1 MHIFYVDVPG
11 DYEYDWSISTHP
23 TEILRFETGALIE
36 FVCNSHARISEG
48 DVYQVGV
55 DTEKDEL
62 FFLLKTGFT
71 KMKTEVV
78 AEYLEYRHRNKP
90 VVWKKVRG

>member
-1 MHIFYVDVPG
+1 MHIFYVSVPS
-11 DYEYDWSISTHP
+11 DYKYDWSISSSP
-23 TEILRFETGALIE
+23 TEVLRVETGTLIE

-55 DTEKDEL
+55 ETEKDEL
-62 FFLLKTGFT
+62 FFLLKTGFS

-78 AEYLEYRHRNKP
+78 KEYLQLRFRDQPVWWRNA
-90 VVWKKVRG
+90 RG

>member
-1 MHIFYVDVPG
+1 MHIFYISVPSG
-11 DYEYDWSISTHP
+11 YKYDWSVSSSP
-23 TEILRFETGALIE
+23 TEVLRIKTGTLIE

-55 DTEKDEL
+55 ESDKDEL
-62 FFLLKTGFT
+62 FFLLKTGFS

-78 AEYLEYRHRNKP
+78 QEYLQLRYRDTPGFRKP
-90 VVWKKVRG
+90 RA

>member
-1 MHIFYVDVPG
+1 MHIFYVEVPTG
-11 DYEYDWSISTHP
+11 YKYDWSISSSP
-23 TEILRFETGALIE
+23 TEILRVETGTLIE

-55 DTEKDEL
+55 ESDKDEL
-62 FFLLKTGFT
+62 FFLLKTGFS

-78 AEYLEYRHRNKP
+78 QNYLELRHRDKP
-90 VVWKKVRG
+90 YYMA

>member
-1 MHIFYVDVPG
+1 MHIFYVEVPTN
-11 DYEYDWSISTHP
+11 YKYNWSISSSP
-23 TEILRFETGALIE
+23 TEVLRVETRTLIE

-55 DTEKDEL
+55 DSDRDEL
-62 FFLLKTGFT
+62 FFLLKTGFS

-78 AEYLEYRHRNKP
+78 QNYLELRRRDKP
-90 VVWKKVRG
+90 YYMT

>member
-1 MHIFYVDVPG
+1 MHIFYVEVPSW
-11 DYEYDWSISTHP
+11 YNYDWSISSSP
-23 TEILRFETGALIE
+23 TEILRVETGALIE

-55 DTEKDEL
+55 ETDKDEL
-62 FFLLKTGFT
+62 FFLLKTGFS

-78 AEYLEYRHRNKP
+78 KEYLQLRFRDQPVWWRNA
-90 VVWKKVRG
+90 RG

>member
-1 MHIFYVDVPG
+1 MHIFYIEVPNG
-11 DYEYDWSISTHP
+11 YKYDWSISSSP
-23 TEILRFETGALIE
+23 TEVLRVETGTLIE
-36 FVCNSHARISEG
+36 FVCNSHARISDG

-62 FFLLKTGFT
+62 FFLLKTGFS

-78 AEYLEYRHRNKP
+78 TEYLQYRYRDTP
-90 VVWKKVRG
+90 AFRKVRA

>member
-1 MHIFYVDVPG
+1 MHIFYVDVV
-11 DYEYDWSISTHP
+11 DYKYDWSIAKSP
-23 TEILRFETGALIE
+23 SDILRIETGALIE

-55 DTEKDEL
+55 DSEKDEI
-62 FFLLKTGFT
+62 FFLLKTGFS

-78 AEYLEYRHRNKP
+78 KEYLQYRFRDKP
-90 VVWKKVRG
+90 DWFRKPRG